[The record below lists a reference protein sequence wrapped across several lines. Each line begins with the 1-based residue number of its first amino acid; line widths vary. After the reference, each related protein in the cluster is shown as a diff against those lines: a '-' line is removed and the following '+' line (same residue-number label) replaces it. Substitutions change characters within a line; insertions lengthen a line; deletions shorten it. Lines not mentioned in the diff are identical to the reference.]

1 MKKRKGPHAST
12 RIRKGSIIRS
22 ALRCFSE
29 IGFSATT
36 MEDIRQHSG
45 ASTGSIYH
53 HFKGKDQLAAEVYI
67 EGIREYQA
75 GLVEVFQ
82 SEEDAREGIRR
93 LVGHH
98 LRWVEE
104 NIEWSRYL
112 FRNRF
117 SAFLA
122 STEEALSTMN
132 RDLAESSSA
141 WFGRHIRA
149 GELRRMPTD
158 IIIAL
163 ILGPCMEH
171 TRQYLEG
178 LTATRTDRAVRELA
192 DAIWRAIAVHA
203 DEA

>member
-1 MKKRKGPHAST
+1 MRRRKGPHAST
-12 RIRKGSIIRS
+12 QARKGAIIRS

-36 MEDIRQHSG
+36 LEDIRQHSG

-53 HFKGKDQLAAEVYI
+53 HFKGKDHLAAEVYI
-67 EGIREYQA
+67 EGIREYQT

-82 SEEDAREGIRR
+82 TGADAREGIRR
-93 LVGHH
+93 LVEHH
-98 LRWVEE
+98 LWWVEK
-104 NIEWSRYL
+104 NVEWSRYL
-112 FRNRF
+112 FQKRF

-122 STEEALSTMN
+122 STEDALSAMN
-132 RDLAESSSA
+132 RDLAESASA
-141 WFGRHIRA
+141 WFGMHIRA
-149 GELRRMPTD
+149 GVLRKMPTD

-178 LTATRTDRAVRELA
+178 LKATKTDRAVRELA
-192 DAIWRAIAVHA
+192 EAIWRALAVHA
-203 DEA
+203 EEA

>member
-1 MKKRKGPHAST
+1 MKKRKGPHPNTQS
-12 RIRKGSIIRS
+12 RKGSIIRS
-22 ALRCFSE
+22 ALRCFCE

-36 MEDIRQHSG
+36 MDDIRQCSG

-53 HFKGKDQLAAEVYI
+53 HFKGKDQLAAEVYM

-75 GLVEVFQ
+75 GLVEVFR
-82 SEEDAREGIRR
+82 SDSNAREGIRR
-93 LVGHH
+93 LVEHH
-98 LRWVEE
+98 LLWVEE
-104 NIEWSRYL
+104 NVEWSRYL
-112 FRNRF
+112 FQKRF

-122 STEEALSTMN
+122 STEETLSAMN
-132 RDLAESSSA
+132 RDLAESASA

-149 GELRRMPTD
+149 GELRRTPPD

-178 LTATRTDRAVRELA
+178 QATTKTDRAVRELSN
-192 DAIWRAIAVHA
+192 AIWRALAVHA
-203 DEA
+203 EEC

>member
-1 MKKRKGPHAST
+1 MKKRKGAHTNTQA
-12 RIRKGSIIRS
+12 RKGSIIRS
-22 ALRCFSE
+22 ALRCFCE

-36 MEDIRQHSG
+36 MEDIRQCSG

-53 HFKGKDQLAAEVYI
+53 HFKGKDQLAAEVYM

-75 GLVEVFQ
+75 GLVEVFR
-82 SEEDAREGIRR
+82 SDSDAREGLRR
-93 LVGHH
+93 LVEHH

-104 NIEWSRYL
+104 NVEWSRFL
-112 FRNRF
+112 FQKRF

-122 STEEALSTMN
+122 STEEALSAMN
-132 RDLAESSSA
+132 RDLAESASA

-149 GELRRMPTD
+149 GELRKMPTD

-171 TRQYLEG
+171 TRQFLEV
-178 LTATRTDRAVRELA
+178 LKATRRDRAERELA
-192 DAIWRAIAVHA
+192 DAIWRALAAHA
-203 DEA
+203 EEG